1 MPQADK
7 KELKTIIQSKKEI
20 RDLSAEIAKNEKMQ
34 AEYLETTGEE
44 AKEINLSLAE
54 QRAKHKELLKDYK
67 KNYKEAK
74 KGTGALIEG
83 AEEWGKTL
91 SNKVGKAMKDAEKK
105 GKKLGDRFE
114 IQSATITAIGVDLNK
129 SLNDGN
135 EKSVEL
141 IEKLSGVNLE
151 IEQMAKGI
159 TEFSDDKMAELNEQ
173 AADYLESL
181 EDQGKVTGENLDM
194 MKDLVAAN
202 KKNAKGVSAAS
213 IKGGEFA
220 KHITTAEGRANL
232 LAVAISAVGAGMEK
246 VAETAEAMQKNLG
259 TSTEHTMKM
268 AFGWKKFGLAMFGL
282 NAGLS
287 GARQDIAL
295 AASDI
300 TMMNDDAKYLAQ
312 NFAWMARATGAS
324 TQTLAEMQE
333 ILMLNTDL
341 TRDSANQMVLGM
353 EEFVRSAGGIPK
365 EVFDDI
371 ASSAE
376 EIAKFTD
383 GSADAIARAATMANK
398 LGINLKTAGSAA
410 DSLLNLESSIAS
422 EFEASVLI
430 GRELNLDK
438 ARQLALS
445 NDLEGVM
452 KEIVAQVGS
461 EQEFLAMN
469 AIERQAL
476 AEAVGM
482 STEDLSK
489 MIGYGAGGGGE
500 VDPALKLQKK
510 GNKTLKDILFQ
521 LTPGGLKWLIS
532 GLTKALVG
540 LLGFKAMKAGI
551 IAGLKAAGMDA
562 TAFMGGIGKGIKDS
576 LGITKM
582 SAYFN
587 DSSKMFSK
595 NGKIATK
602 IAGYLSKIKLGFAKY
617 AAKVSSF
624 FKGPFGKVFG
634 KLAVW
639 IGVAIDLFRGASKF
653 MGWGSDKTGEERKTE
668 KRQGA
673 GILIGGIIGGALGAI
688 GGPVGLGIGA
698 GIGAW
703 IGEKMATMEM
713 PPGFAQAFK
722 NWFAGVWGAVK
733 PLVDRI
739 TALFSKFSDIFAGEG
754 EMSEKIG
761 KALGELLIALPGI
774 IFDIGT
780 SVVGLFVS
788 GFMLLW
794 DIIPKINAFLGEI
807 VDSMITSVWEATKD
821 MGNAVWEGLKSGL
834 AGIGTA
840 MMNFGSALFS
850 TIKNGIFSGINNIIM
865 SMRDFEIFNYAPF
878 KDMEL
883 IAIDEAASSKKAND
897 FIWRPDSGIQTFSG
911 DDTLLGLKDMAKL
924 SQIGSDKEAMSLQ
937 IAELRAIKEGLAPL
951 MNIAMTNKEVS
962 DKLNNLAL
970 APTIQGD

>member
-1 MPQADK
+1 MAQADK
-7 KELKTIIQSKKEI
+7 QEFKTRISAMKEI
-20 RDLSAEIAKNEKMQ
+20 RNISKQLKDIQAASAEYYELEGKNSEDLVKST
-34 AEYLETTGEE
+34 AELIS
-44 AKEINLSLAE
+44 KRKQL
-54 QRAKHKELLKDYK
+54 HKEYK
-67 KNYKEAK
+67 KDKNAAK
-74 KGTGALIEG
+74 KGTGAWIKG
-83 AEEWGKTL
+83 AEDWGGALENKVIASLKTAEKSGKTL
-91 SNKVGKAMKDAEKK
+91 SNSFVKVQGNVID
-105 GKKLGDRFE
+105 
-114 IQSATITAIGVDLNK
+114 IGVDLMK
-129 SLNDGN
+129 STKGGMEESAKL
-135 EKSVEL
+135 VEQFSGINIQ
-141 IEKLSGVNLE
+141 IEEMV
-151 IEQMAKGI
+151 AGI
-159 TEFSDDKMAELNEQ
+159 TEFSDDKMAEL
-173 AADYLESL
+173 L
-181 EDQGKVTGENLDM
+181 GKQEEY
-194 MKDLVAAN
+194 N
-202 KKNAKGVSAAS
+202 KKLKKAGKLSDDQAKTLDDIVEGSDDIAGGMSEAS
-213 IKGGEFA
+213 VKGGKFA
-220 KHITTAEGRANL
+220 EHLTTAKGRANL
-232 LAVAISAVGAGMEK
+232 LAVAISAVGAGMQR
-246 VAETAEAMQKNLG
+246 VAETAEKMQQNLG

-268 AFGWKKFGLAMFGL
+268 AFGWKKILFSWTGL
-282 NAGLS
+282 NSGLS
-287 GARQDIAL
+287 GARQDIAI

-300 TMMNDDAKYLAQ
+300 NMMNDDSKYLAQ
-312 NFAWMARATGAS
+312 NFAWMSRATGAS
-324 TQTLAEMQE
+324 TKTLAEMQE
-333 ILMLNTDL
+333 ILMLNTEL

-510 GNKTLKDILFQ
+510 GNKTLRDILFQ
-521 LTPGGLKWLIS
+521 LTPGGLKWVIS

-540 LLGFKAMKAGI
+540 ILGWKAMKTGMV
-551 IAGLKAAGMDA
+551 AGLKTMGVDA
-562 TAFMGGIGKGIKDS
+562 SKFGSEFTKSIKIGLKQSRIVQ
-576 LGITKM
+576 M
-582 SAYFN
+582 
-587 DSSKMFSK
+587 
-595 NGKIATK
+595 
-602 IAGYLSKIKLGFAKY
+602 LSKFKGS
-617 AAKVSSF
+617 VMSF
-624 FKGPFGKVFG
+624 FKGPLGRVLG
-634 KLAVW
+634 KLAIW
-639 IGVAIDLFRGASKF
+639 IGVAIDLFRGVSKF

-703 IGEKMATMEM
+703 IGEKMATMKM

-794 DIIPKINAFLGEI
+794 DIIPKINAFFNEI
-807 VDSMITSVWEATKD
+807 VDSMITSVVEATKN
-821 MGNAVWEGLKSGL
+821 MGAAVYDGLMSGL
-834 AGIGTA
+834 SSIPSI
-840 MMNFGSALFS
+840 MMNFGEALFS